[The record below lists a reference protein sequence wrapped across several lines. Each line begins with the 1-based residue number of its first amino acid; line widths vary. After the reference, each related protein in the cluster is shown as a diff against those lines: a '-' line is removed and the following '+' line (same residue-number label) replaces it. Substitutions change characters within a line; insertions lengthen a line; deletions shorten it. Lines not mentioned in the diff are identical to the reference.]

1 MKNLNNFDLS
11 SNGVSIELDVC
22 FDCVFARFWFDETF
36 RVLQHSGYRQNSI
49 LVYGAHIV
57 DVSDFAI
64 SDKENYNLKKTTVK
78 KLRKYLRDELGYE
91 YRDLMD
97 MRKDDLLDELHSYCS
112 EEFANTLV
120 DELDA
125 TPNFATVESRG
136 YSQGDYSEV
145 IIPASVLSEFPDQTL
160 ETIGDFLSD
169 EIDHLL
175 WDAPIYCNVSVDGV
189 DFTLSHLLHDLYNWN
204 KQTAIDVFKLGID
217 KSLSKKQY
225 KTLISFLRENLPET
239 PDYSN

>member
-22 FDCVFARFWFDETF
+22 FDCDLARFWFDETF
-36 RVLQHSGYRQNSI
+36 CVLQHSGYRQNSI
-49 LVYGAHIV
+49 LVYGAHFA
-57 DVSDFAI
+57 DVSDFDI

-97 MRKDDLLDELHSYCS
+97 MRKDDLLSELHSYCP
-112 EEFANTLV
+112 EDFADTLV
-120 DELDA
+120 GELDA

-145 IIPASVLSEFPDQTL
+145 IIPASVLSEFPNQTL
-160 ETIGDFLSD
+160 ETIGEFLSD
-169 EIDHLL
+169 EIDRLL
-175 WDAPIYCNVSVDGV
+175 WDAPIRCNVSVDEV
-189 DFTLSHLLHDLYNWN
+189 DVTLSHLLPDCYDWD
-204 KQTAIDVFKLGID
+204 KQTSIDVFKLGMD

-239 PDYSN
+239 LDYSH